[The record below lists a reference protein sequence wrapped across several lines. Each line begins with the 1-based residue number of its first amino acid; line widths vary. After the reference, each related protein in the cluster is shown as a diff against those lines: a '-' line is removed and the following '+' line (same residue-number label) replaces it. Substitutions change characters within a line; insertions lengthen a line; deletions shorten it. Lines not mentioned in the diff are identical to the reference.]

1 MDDTMQIPGYII
13 EGHIGSGAMATV
25 YLALHKN
32 LERRVALKLMA
43 GSLVTDDTFRE
54 RFLKEGK
61 IVAQLN
67 HPNIITIYDIGVV
80 QSNYFMA
87 MEYVNGGTL
96 KDRIKQAMPPTE
108 AVEILVAL
116 ASALGYAHKRNFI
129 HRDVKP
135 ANILFRED
143 GTPVLSDFGIAKSLG
158 GGTQM
163 TRTGWAV
170 GTPSYMSPEQA
181 LGKEVD
187 SRCDLY
193 SLGVM
198 FHEMLTG
205 EKPYKAT
212 DSFAVALMHVNDP
225 IPKLPA
231 ELSAFQPIINRLMAK
246 KPDDRFADADELITA
261 LKPFRA
267 QQVTDKTA
275 PSAVASRWPLWTGAV
290 TASLV
295 LGLGGYFGYMQFTSK
310 PPPASNTNTAYVSPI
325 DPFGIEPQTTRP
337 LSPAQQAEV
346 AGMLEMAELN
356 LEFGRLVDPPVS
368 NAAHGFREVLKLDP
382 SNAAARAGLLQIAEH
397 FLEQAQQGLAEGDAP
412 GNLRGLVEAGLVA
425 MPKHPE
431 LLALKQEID
440 QGLNHR

>member
-1 MDDTMQIPGYII
+1 MDDTMQIPGYVI
-13 EGHIGSGAMATV
+13 EGNIGSGAMATV

-96 KDRIKQAMPPTE
+96 KERIKQAMPPAE

-143 GTPVLSDFGIAKSLG
+143 GTPILSDFGIAKSLG

-246 KPDDRFADADELITA
+246 KPDDRLANADELIA
-261 LKPFRA
+261 ELQPFRT
-267 QQVTDKTA
+267 QPSTGKIIYRTVTG
-275 PSAVASRWPLWTGAV
+275 RWPLWAGAV
-290 TASLV
+290 TATLV
-295 LGLGGYFGYMQFTSK
+295 VSLGGYFSYTQLIWTPSA
-310 PPPASNTNTAYVSPI
+310 PADLSNAHIAPI
-325 DPFGIEPQTTRP
+325 DPFGIESQTIRSLTE
-337 LSPAQQAEV
+337 AQHAQVES
-346 AGMLEMAELN
+346 MLEMAEFN
-356 LEFGRLVDPPVS
+356 LEVGRLVDPPVS

-382 SNAAARAGLLQIAEH
+382 DNTAARAGLRQIAEY
-397 FLEQAQQGLAEGDAP
+397 FLAQTQQGLDQGDAP
-412 GNLRGLVEAGLVA
+412 SNLRGLVEAGLIA
-425 MPKHPE
+425 MPQHPE
-431 LLALKQEID
+431 LLELKQEIE
-440 QGLNHR
+440 QKLNHR

>member
-1 MDDTMQIPGYII
+1 MSDTVNFPEIPGYVI
-13 EGHIGSGAMATV
+13 EGNIGSGAMATV

-67 HPNIITIYDIGVV
+67 HPNVITIYDIGVV

-96 KDRIKQAMPPTE
+96 KDRMKQPMPPAE
-108 AVEILVAL
+108 AVDILVAL

-143 GTPVLSDFGIAKSLG
+143 GTPILSDFGIAKSLSS
-158 GGTQM
+158 GTQM

-181 LGKEVD
+181 LGKSVD

-205 EKPYKAT
+205 KKPYMAT

-225 IPKLPA
+225 IPRLPA
-231 ELSAFQPIINRLMAK
+231 ELSAFQPIIDKLMAK
-246 KPDDRFADADELITA
+246 KPEDRFPTA
-261 LKPFRA
+261 EAVIEALRPFRVEQTGGKSTVTEYRTATGRLGRWPVWVGVATLMLTLGGGGYLTYALLGSSDTTITVDDTNILTVLDITPTVRPPTAA
-267 QQVTDKTA
+267 QQI
-275 PSAVASRWPLWTGAV
+275 
-290 TASLV
+290 
-295 LGLGGYFGYMQFTSK
+295 Q
-310 PPPASNTNTAYVSPI
+310 
-325 DPFGIEPQTTRP
+325 IEQ
-337 LSPAQQAEV
+337 L
-346 AGMLEMAELN
+346 LEMAELN
-356 LEFGRLVDPPVS
+356 LEFGRLVSVMCSKSTPISKERNRVCYGLPLIFFKRWIAVWP
-368 NAAHGFREVLKLDP
+368 AGRHRVICAVWLKRD
-382 SNAAARAGLLQIAEH
+382 
-397 FLEQAQQGLAEGDAP
+397 
-412 GNLRGLVEAGLVA
+412 
-425 MPKHPE
+425 
-431 LLALKQEID
+431 
-440 QGLNHR
+440 